1 MKKIL
6 MLLAIFCVAC
16 AAQAQDRV
24 VKMPTEGSKAPFNP
38 AEADKGY
45 WCSIEA
51 GGGATTMEGR
61 KNLPMGEIV
70 FSNGYRINQFLKVGV
85 GIGAL
90 YYIANN
96 IDVRGT
102 TRKLSMPLFATLRG
116 NFLNEGTR
124 SVVPYWTANVG
135 ASLPDGFFLTPGVG
149 LRVGE
154 MRNAFIIN
162 LNYTLRQL
170 KMPAGEHK
178 YYSGIMLKLG
188 YEF

>member
-6 MLLAIFCVAC
+6 LILVALC
-16 AAQAQDRV
+16 AACTMQAQDRTI
-24 VKMPTEGSKAPFNP
+24 KMPTEKGKTSFNP
-38 AEADKGY
+38 AEQEKGY
-45 WCSIEA
+45 WCALEV

-61 KNLPMGEIV
+61 KNLPMGEII
-70 FSNGYRINQFLKVGV
+70 FSNGYRINQYLKVGV

-96 IDVRGT
+96 NEVRGT

-116 NFLNEGTR
+116 NFLNEDTR

-135 ASLPDGFFLTPGVG
+135 ASLPDGLFFTPGVG

-162 LNYTLRQL
+162 LNYTLREL
-170 KMPAGEHK
+170 KMPADQHK